1 MTLLECYLSI
11 QYTYYICKHIQLS
24 YTICA
29 SNNSTAVHILGHEGK
44 STVFLEKNKI
54 RPKRGKKKDRKR
66 AKTHKNIPK
75 IGKCFTIFED
85 DTLIHLTIACIIV

>member
-11 QYTYYICKHIQLS
+11 QYTYYICKHMQLS

-54 RPKRGKKKDRKR
+54 RPKRGKKKIEKEQKR
-66 AKTHKNIPK
+66 TKTSQKLGNVLPFLK
-75 IGKCFTIFED
+75 M
-85 DTLIHLTIACIIV
+85 TL